1 MEEMTIQEKARR
13 YDEASKWMANVYPTL
28 SHEQQMEAEAFFPMF
43 QESEDEK
50 IRQYLLKLADRC
62 PEDSIDFMGEVKKED
77 VIAWLKKQGEQKFAD
92 GTFVNMDD
100 VREDFVQEVYRVLY
114 ADSTNDRANQI
125 IDAFDNLPTVTIE
138 KQGEQK
144 LIDKIQLGKKY
155 KCITS
160 PRYSTFMTGKIY
172 KPEDKFLCSLMN
184 FCSDCF
190 ESIEDCEQKTTW
202 SEEDTER
209 EPDQKDET
217 LTKLIEEIDRLDE
230 ERKQNTKYK
239 SAKSGFAHTVRYF
252 FLSNEIK
259 TLGELLSLGRKHV
272 ARCRNIGKMTMWA
285 IDKALENLYGITE
298 W

>member
-43 QESEDEK
+43 QENEDEK

-77 VIAWLKKQGEQKFAD
+77 VIAWL
-92 GTFVNMDD
+92 
-100 VREDFVQEVYRVLY
+100 
-114 ADSTNDRANQI
+114 
-125 IDAFDNLPTVTIE
+125 E
-138 KQGEQK
+138 KQGEKGTNGNEREFPYSEQK
-144 LIDKIQLGKKY
+144 PTDDEMKELLRTEYEKGRADALAEVYCQ
-155 KCITS
+155 
-160 PRYSTFMTGKIY
+160 
-172 KPEDKFLCSLMN
+172 KPERN
-184 FCSDCF
+184 
-190 ESIEDCEQKTTW
+190 
-202 SEEDTER
+202 
-209 EPDQKDET
+209 PDQKDET